1 MRITKQQVSRYLSDN
16 AKLYHEDPSLDA
28 GGIKMLL
35 QDDFMDDIGHQV
47 SMTAYEELI
56 DQLSQDPSAWEKQ
69 QQHAANKWHSDAS

>member
-1 MRITKQQVSRYLSDN
+1 
-16 AKLYHEDPSLDA
+16 
-28 GGIKMLL
+28 MLL